1 MSTHAIRSS
10 TLPADALSPIVS
22 SSSTESVPP
31 AAIAC
36 TKLKPTLTL
45 SIPSS
50 LSTSYSSGYTLSA
63 ASSYHPVLRTPL
75 AASEITSPLP
85 SPEPKKSVH
94 WAPLPLPPRPDG
106 YDGKVYRKEQTGLG
120 LLVVGPGLQQRVVD
134 PGECGTTTE
143 EEDKAE

>member
-1 MSTHAIRSS
+1 MSTHATRSS
-10 TLPADALSPIVS
+10 TLLADALSPIAS
-22 SSSTESVPP
+22 SPSMESVPP
-31 AAIAC
+31 ASMPG

-45 SIPSS
+45 SSPSS

-63 ASSYHPVLRTPL
+63 ASSYHPALRTPL

-94 WAPLPLPPRPDG
+94 WAPLPLPPRPEG

-120 LLVVGPGLQQRVVD
+120 LSIVGPGLQQRVVD
-134 PGECGTTTE
+134 PNEGGTTKV
-143 EEDKAE
+143 EDKAE